1 MAKQKKIKEQPTID
15 LNQREGF
22 RIGNYFIS
30 FPPNEAFIKED
41 ENGNLFAAVD
51 IFTIDGDNVTKFA
64 GTVPKELEDAISDEF
79 NRILDAAMQLEKE
92 AAAGKGT
99 DNVED

>member
-41 ENGNLFAAVD
+41 DEGRLFAAVD
-51 IFTIDGDNVTKFA
+51 IFTIDGDNVSKFV
-64 GTVPKELEDAISDEF
+64 GEVPPELEDAISDEF
-79 NRILDAAMQLEKE
+79 NRILDAAMKLEKE

-99 DNVED
+99 NDVKD